1 MNTIQPYKRGNMLY
15 RTGVPRTSR
24 YVWFT
29 NNRRVAELYKKRNS
43 PRVNREIFNFQV
55 PTNTLK
61 FINIRNP
68 EIVQYI
74 INQAKNPN
82 SIKRGIYVN
91 NTGRVVRNS
100 KYNTN
105 KQIANLVKN
114 LKNKFGYNYNGFY
127 NRGNNK
133 LETEVLI
140 FNNKIRNMNRN
151 NKLKRSVSLKN
162 QPTHPMHN
170 RAVSFSRWRQGER
183 INRQANAER
192 RRRNA
197 QNLQRI
203 VAQRMQE
210 QEARARAERER
221 AARARAASNKNRRGQ
236 NFRYKPQ
243 PKPTVNLNRERKR
256 REALRQLELAKARGQ
271 LSNNN

>member
-1 MNTIQPYKRGNMLY
+1 MLY

-82 SIKRGIYVN
+82 SIKRGIYVTN
-91 NTGRVVRNS
+91 PGRVVRNS

-114 LKNKFGYNYNGFY
+114 LKNRFGYNYNGFY
-127 NRGNNK
+127 NRGNK
-133 LETEVLI
+133 DLETEVLI
-140 FNNKIRNMNRN
+140 FNNKIKNMNRT
-151 NKLKRSVSLKN
+151 NKLKRLSSLKN
-162 QPTHPMHN
+162 EPTHPMHKN
-170 RAVSFSRWRQGER
+170 ALSFSRWRLGER
-183 INRQANAER
+183 INREANAEK

-197 QNLQRI
+197 LNLQRR
-203 VAQRMQE
+203 VRQRMQE

-221 AARARAASNKNRRGQ
+221 AARARAASNKNRRRQ
-236 NFRYKPQ
+236 NFRYSKPVA
-243 PKPTVNLNRERKR
+243 VNSNREMKR
-256 REALRQLELAKARGQ
+256 REALRQIELKKARGE